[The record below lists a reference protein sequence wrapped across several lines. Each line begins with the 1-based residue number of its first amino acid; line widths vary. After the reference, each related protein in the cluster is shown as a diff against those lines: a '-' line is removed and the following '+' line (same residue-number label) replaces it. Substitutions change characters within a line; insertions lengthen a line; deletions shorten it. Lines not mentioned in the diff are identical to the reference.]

1 MPKGRILVADKST
14 EFLTKTR
21 ELLHG
26 AGYEMISAE
35 DGEEAR
41 TLAQSRNPDGL
52 ISNVALPLVDGIQ
65 LCQFVRQRHETIPCY
80 LMIPNDD
87 DELVEECLQAGARNV
102 LVRPLKRTELLFAA
116 RSLLNLRSLLRARSG
131 RVDDTERSP
140 TRVPPPPG
148 ADADARAR
156 FFQFELFK
164 RLLSME
170 MKRAK
175 RYGFPLSI
183 LLVSPDG
190 EPLIPL
196 AEGTAPIEGFDADAS
211 TIVGRAVSAA
221 IRDID
226 IPVQLPDDHI
236 LLVMPHTE
244 LEGALVV
251 AERIRRKARSG
262 DSAITVSIGA
272 TSLASMQRPSFD
284 QLLSRATR
292 ALMEARKAGGDRI
305 AKT

>member
-1 MPKGRILVADKST
+1 M
-14 EFLTKTR
+14 
-21 ELLHG
+21 G
-26 AGYEMISAE
+26 AGYEMVSAE

-41 TLAQSRNPDGL
+41 TLVQSSHPDGV
-52 ISNVALPLVDGIQ
+52 ICNVALPLLDGLE
-65 LCQFVRQRHETIPCY
+65 LCQFVRQRHDTVPCY
-80 LMIPNDD
+80 LMIPHD
-87 DELVEECLQAGARNV
+87 DEDLMRDCLQAGARNV
-102 LVRPLKRTELLFAA
+102 LVRPLKRTELLFAV

-131 RVDDTERSP
+131 RVDDSERSP
-140 TRVPPPPG
+140 ARVPPPPG
-148 ADADARAR
+148 GDADARAR

-190 EPLIPL
+190 EPMIPL
-196 AEGTAPIEGFDADAS
+196 ADGATAVEGFDADAR

-226 IPVQLPDDHI
+226 VPVQLPDDHI

-251 AERIRRKARSG
+251 AERIRRKARGS
-262 DSAITVSIGA
+262 DSSITVSIGA
-272 TSLASMQRPSFD
+272 TSLDGMARPSFD
-284 QLLSRATR
+284 QLISRATR